1 MPEPKQER
9 AQKTREEI
17 LRAAAEV
24 FDERGYSGASMREIM
39 NRAGVTLG
47 AVYFHFPNKEA
58 LALAVMRA
66 QPASIVPALKSAGL
80 QRLVDITFVWAH
92 KLQTDPTLRAG
103 VRLTSEQTGFGL
115 DDATP
120 YREWARIMEE
130 CLADGRTAGEV
141 RADVDVRV
149 LAEFIV
155 SACTGLQAYSLL
167 ASGREDL
174 PERTRAM
181 WRLLMPAIATG
192 SAAESIDVS
201 EDREAAVNA

>member
-9 AQKTREEI
+9 AQRTREEI

-39 NRAGVTLG
+39 NRARVTLG

-66 QPASIVPALKSAGL
+66 QPSSIVPALKSRGL

-130 CLADGRTAGEV
+130 CLADGRAAGEI
-141 RADVDVRV
+141 RENVDIRST
-149 LAEFIV
+149 AEFLV

-167 ASGREDL
+167 TSGREDL
-174 PERTRAM
+174 PDRTRAM
-181 WRLLMPAIATG
+181 WRLLIPTIACD
-192 SAAESIDVS
+192 AASVDVS
-201 EDREAAVNA
+201 EAREAAVNA

>member
-9 AQKTREEI
+9 AQRTREEI

-39 NRAGVTLG
+39 NRARVTLG

-66 QPASIVPALKSAGL
+66 QPSSIVPALKSQGL

-92 KLQTDPTLRAG
+92 KLQSDPTLRAG

-130 CLADGRTAGEV
+130 CLADGRAAGEV
-141 RADVDVRV
+141 REDVDIRT

-167 ASGREDL
+167 TSGREDL

-181 WRLLMPAIATG
+181 WQLLLPAIAEGDAVG
-192 SAAESIDVS
+192 SVDVS
-201 EDREAAVNA
+201 QAREAAVNA